1 MVQYLPFFALLARLT
16 HPASR

>member
-1 MVQYLPFFALLARLT
+1 MVQYLPFFDLSARLT